1 MYFLLLLLMLLVVA
15 TMSVLADYLAEVR
28 AKEAPQEQGA
38 SLSTPPPRPAVTPE
52 APPAEVPQSHD
63 MRSPLRPTRFTPGPA
78 LDTNRRLKSILKESR
93 DAAVATGA
101 SPGGERSPLRAAK
114 KLTFAVDGA
123 RPFAEFGTPS
133 PQPGATAALSPSG
146 QRTVD
151 KYRSNV
157 TRLLGSE
164 SPLVDRNHYH
174 HLAPLVRV
182 TRKEAGH
189 DDMIVRRPV
198 DLLKEGQV
206 AILDQRVQQN
216 MAYCEALLGIPHR
229 ASTDVVG
236 DRLAKQLTEQRWLQ
250 HVKREERTQS
260 KQATE
265 DTLRHSPARKRQLE
279 AKHSGPRFN
288 VSSRLATQPV
298 RGADVARARRD
309 QREAAEAL
317 ARLERDPEVQRQHRL
332 IKAIAEVERQG
343 ELYKRVIEEQALDDE
358 VRQKGHV
365 GNKLSSEELIALW
378 REELTDR
385 AETEEM
391 EEERDRA
398 RSYRKALRVEREE
411 SRKALDILSGLT
423 SVQLEDRRRKSEVVK
438 SEPMKKR
445 WRITR
450 MGSVDTFSV
459 PRWSSCPLQT
469 LNGDVV
475 VEELDSCIVNH
486 VTWISTSVGWI
497 PVQVAFNGFSRT
509 QLFAEAPE
517 DEGEGVVSAMLD
529 ALDNAHENIIDA
541 MTMCPPEQLKS
552 QVEVKE
558 MLKQMEFTRQSL
570 RDLPDGRRDMIRRI
584 WDSMQSST
592 RQRGAFHD
600 DV

>member
-1 MYFLLLLLMLLVVA
+1 
-15 TMSVLADYLAEVR
+15 MSVLADYLAEVR
-28 AKEAPQEQGA
+28 TKEATPKEGGS
-38 SLSTPPPRPAVTPE
+38 SLSTPPPTAIAPDAPTTDTPA
-52 APPAEVPQSHD
+52 PAQVE

-93 DAAVATGA
+93 DANAVATGA
-101 SPGGERSPLRAAK
+101 SPANERSPLRAAK
-114 KLTFAVDGA
+114 KLTFAMDGA
-123 RPFAEFGTPS
+123 RPFAEFGNPK
-133 PQPGATAALSPSG
+133 PQTDAATTALSPSG
-146 QRTVD
+146 QRAVD

-182 TRKEAGH
+182 TRKETSVQ

-206 AILDQRVQQN
+206 AILDHKVQQN

-229 ASTDVVG
+229 TSTDVIG
-236 DRLAKQLTEQRWLQ
+236 DRLAKQVTEQRWQQ
-250 HVKREERTQS
+250 HVKKEERAQS
-260 KQATE
+260 KLSSE
-265 DTLRHSPARKRQLE
+265 DNLRHSPARKRQLE
-279 AKHSGPRFN
+279 SMKASSGLRFN
-288 VSSRLATQPV
+288 LSSKLMTTQPI
-298 RGADVARARRD
+298 RGADVARARQE
-309 QREAAEAL
+309 QREAAA
-317 ARLERDPEVQRQHRL
+317 ALERLGKDPEVLRQHRL

-343 ELYKRVIEEQALDDE
+343 ELYKRIIAEQTAEDE

-365 GNKLSSEELIALW
+365 GNKLSSEELIAQW

-411 SRKALDILSGLT
+411 SRKALEILSGLT

-438 SEPMKKR
+438 AEPAKKR

-450 MGSVDTFSV
+450 MGSVDTFPV

-475 VEELDSCIVNH
+475 VEELDTCIVNH
-486 VTWISTSVGWI
+486 VTWIHTTEGWI

-529 ALDNAHENIIDA
+529 ALDDAHENIIDA

-584 WDSMQSST
+584 WDSMQSNSK
-592 RQRGAFHD
+592 QRGVFND
-600 DV
+600 DDA